1 LPSKTAGEKLRNI
14 SLQQQETRRKSWVA
28 SQNPPVSKKTTS
40 KLKYLIETTRKKLVK
55 SQEEVAP

>member
-1 LPSKTAGEKLRNI
+1 MGRNI

-55 SQEEVAP
+55 RQEVAP